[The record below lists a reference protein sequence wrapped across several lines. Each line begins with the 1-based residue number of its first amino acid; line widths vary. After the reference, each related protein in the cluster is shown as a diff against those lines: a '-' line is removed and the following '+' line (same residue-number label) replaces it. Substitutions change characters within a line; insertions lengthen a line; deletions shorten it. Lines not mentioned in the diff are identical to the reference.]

1 MELYES
7 IRKARQQAG
16 VSGAKIAEL
25 LGMSAQAYRRY
36 ERGEVVPN
44 ATTILELAEILQCS
58 PTALMQTGGVEE
70 QRPTNLQQ
78 FDFELREGETL
89 SIAINA
95 TVSPTTTEAT
105 IKPAEPY
112 RPKRGLATPV
122 NSKAKN
128 SKF

>member
-1 MELYES
+1 MELHES

-44 ATTILELAEILQCS
+44 ATTILELAGILQCS

-70 QRPTNLQQ
+70 QRPTNLRQKQ
-78 FDFELREGETL
+78 RYNPPNL
-89 SIAINA
+89 
-95 TVSPTTTEAT
+95 TVPNVGWRHQL
-105 IKPAEPY
+105 IK
-112 RPKRGLATPV
+112 K
-122 NSKAKN
+122 
-128 SKF
+128 